1 MSYDTNFFR
10 PISVPAEVAKVN
22 KNLSRVVRHCIK
34 KGRLMNIS
42 LVKQKGWIA
51 VPAQRYSHIILM
63 DQEQLQRTFLARG
76 YRKLLAVA
84 LDPMGTYP
92 SVYVLP
98 PTTKGIEAFHREW
111 FSFNCTLFAGQPDWV
126 IISTDSEF
134 DVVAGSAEFV
144 RQLLNCAL
152 NEAFLRFQ
160 AFVTNH
166 PMEEQM
172 RKHLYFVHDL
182 LRDNYPSAEVGSE
195 FYLIDPPI

>member
-1 MSYDTNFFR
+1 MSSDTNFFR
-10 PISVPAEVAKVN
+10 PISAPEEVTKVN
-22 KNLSRVVRHCIK
+22 ENLSRVVRHSIK
-34 KGRLMNIS
+34 KERLTNIS
-42 LVKQKGWIA
+42 LVKQMGWIA
-51 VPAQRYSHIILM
+51 VPTQRYSNIILM
-63 DQEQLQRTFLARG
+63 DQEQLHRTFLARG
-76 YRKLLAVA
+76 YHELLAVA

-92 SVYVLP
+92 SVYVVP
-98 PTTKGIEAFHREW
+98 PTTQGIEAFHREW

-134 DVVAGSAEFV
+134 DVVTGSADFV
-144 RQLLNCAL
+144 RQLLNCEI

-182 LRDNYPSAEVGSE
+182 LQDNYPSAKVGSE
-195 FYLIDPPI
+195 FYLIAPPI